1 MECPDCRTI
10 VRDGARFCSGCG
22 SALPLFATA
31 QSAAFVH
38 HSASVQHAAFVPP
51 AAPGVQV
58 AQKANAVGKVA
69 GGLVLLAGVLRLAG
83 GIETWSSYMTELSML
98 KYLGPWCLG
107 AVALICVGV
116 IALARGSAVLTVI
129 TVAVFFSMATVA
141 EVVTVPAPDPFDAFG
156 GLRSFQRLSDLRPF
170 DIVTVPMSF
179 LALLAS
185 FILGIAGLT
194 QERQ

>member
-1 MECPDCRTI
+1 MGCPNCRTT

-22 SALPLFATA
+22 SALSQYPTA
-31 QSAAFVH
+31 QPAL
-38 HSASVQHAAFVPP
+38 SVQQADRAQHAAFVQH
-51 AAPGVQV
+51 AAPVMQV
-58 AQKANAVGKVA
+58 AREASAVGKVA
-69 GGLVLLAGVLRLAG
+69 GGLVLVAGLLRLAG
-83 GIETWSSYMTELSML
+83 GIETLSSYMTELSIL
-98 KYLGPWCLG
+98 RYLAPWLVG

-116 IALARGSAVLTVI
+116 IALARGSAVLTVM
-129 TVAVFFSMATVA
+129 TVAVFFSMAIVA
-141 EVVTVPAPDPFDAFG
+141 EVVTLPAPNPLDAFG
-156 GLRSFQRLSDLRPF
+156 GLRSFQGLSDLRPF